1 MRASKVY
8 TDRIPVIFF
17 RTKAGAEPV
26 REWLRELSKGDR
38 HTVGT
43 DLKRVQE
50 QWPVGMPVCR
60 GVGDGLWEVRSNLAD
75 NRIARLIFCFDDG
88 VVTALHGFIKKTRK
102 TGASDLDLA
111 RKRMKEV
118 KR

>member
-1 MRASKVY
+1 VY

-26 REWLRELSKGDR
+26 REWLRELSKEDR
-38 HTVGT
+38 RTVGT

-60 GVGDGLWEVRSNLAD
+60 SVGNGLWEVRSNLTG
-75 NRIARLIFCFDDG
+75 NRIARLIFFFDDD
-88 VVTALHGFIKKTRK
+88 VVVVLHGFVKKTRK
-102 TGASDLDLA
+102 TSASDVELA

>member
-1 MRASKVY
+1 VY

-26 REWLRELSKGDR
+26 REWLRELSKEDR

-60 GVGDGLWEVRSNLAD
+60 SVGNGLWEVRSNLTG
-75 NRIARLIFCFDDG
+75 NRIARLIFFFDDD
-88 VVTALHGFIKKTRK
+88 VVVVLHGFVKKTRK
-102 TGASDLDLA
+102 TSASDVELA